1 MLWDLEDLNRD
12 LVKDGCAK
20 IRALSKYK
28 FVLTFQTS
36 EQKEEAL
43 KSPGNLS
50 NWFHEVKNWDIY
62 EACVTRRFWIEVFG
76 VPPHGW
82 ALQNFERIASRW
94 GKLLC
99 LETPIEDTISFESMK
114 ILIEGSSF
122 QEVMG
127 HIIL

>member
-1 MLWDLEDLNRD
+1 MATVEGESNDDFLEWLNRSVICVSDVLWDLEDLNRD
-12 LVKDGCAK
+12 LVKDGYSK

-62 EACVTRRFWIEVFG
+62 EACVTR
-76 VPPHGW
+76 
-82 ALQNFERIASRW
+82 
-94 GKLLC
+94 
-99 LETPIEDTISFESMK
+99 
-114 ILIEGSSF
+114 
-122 QEVMG
+122 
-127 HIIL
+127 